1 MGYSPDAPSV
11 CSLFFAFLDSA
22 LCPRRPASVVPSHRL
37 PCPEERMEGRK
48 GRVIYSHLPLRLPA
62 PFQLAEVLSE
72 LPSYCPLVS
81 FCHRLIFLQVQ
92 LSQGSGIT
100 VPHPYA
106 FKPSGGCGFPLFA
119 GSCQIHLPSLK
130 CCSHTCKKFPE

>member
-1 MGYSPDAPSV
+1 MPAREWMGYSPDAPSV

-62 PFQLAEVLSE
+62 PFQLVEVLSE
-72 LPSYCPLVS
+72 LPSYCPLVT
-81 FCHRLIFLQVQ
+81 L
-92 LSQGSGIT
+92 LSQ
-100 VPHPYA
+100 A
-106 FKPSGGCGFPLFA
+106 
-119 GSCQIHLPSLK
+119 HLPSGAALTGIWYHCPSPLCLQAK
-130 CCSHTCKKFPE
+130 WRLWLPIVCWFLPDSPSFP